1 MLHGERA
8 LTDPL
13 AESMA
18 VEQLMSGLCYAGGAA
33 LLLPIMLGLLPP
45 THLPA
50 ASGLSML
57 LPGLFS
63 GLQSCAPWQ
72 ELWPQK
78 KLGWISGHC
87 QRSVLHT
94 CGTKHVQRVT
104 AVPVLRSRATLNCT
118 PGSCQCPR
126 GPRSHAMVLGG
137 TPSLSLACAAGSG
150 PRCRAGTRRRCAL

>member
-18 VEQLMSGLCYAGGAA
+18 VEQLMSGPCYAGGAA

-104 AVPVLRSRATLNCT
+104 AVPCAQEQSHTQLHSWLLSVPPRAPLPRHGAGWDPQPLSCLCSRKRSE
-118 PGSCQCPR
+118 
-126 GPRSHAMVLGG
+126 V
-137 TPSLSLACAAGSG
+137 
-150 PRCRAGTRRRCAL
+150 